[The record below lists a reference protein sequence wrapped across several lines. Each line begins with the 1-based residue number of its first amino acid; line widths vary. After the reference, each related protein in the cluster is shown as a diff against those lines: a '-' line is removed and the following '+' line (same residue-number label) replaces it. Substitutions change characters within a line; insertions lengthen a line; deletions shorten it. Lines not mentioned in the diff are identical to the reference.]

1 VSQPQ
6 LEGRAVFHGIPV
18 TDDFSESAVKV
29 FLLLLSLGLFAYPV
43 SADTLNLAPIQDVSL
58 YERTNVPLS
67 TSNSLF
73 AINTGP
79 PGPGQDDFKALVEFD
94 LSGVSF
100 PAGQVVSATL
110 HLFENNIATQ
120 SFLHPTSSFPNT
132 IDVRPAAT
140 DWEPGSVFFSTIPA
154 PVAGQVA
161 SAIVD
166 GAGQWFAWDVTDIV
180 KAWLQGT
187 YANQGLIV
195 ESRTEVRNTG
205 VVMGSAF
212 GSAEELNAPRLEIT
226 AVPEPSTFALLAVGV
241 LGIVVTARQRRQR
254 GSRGT
259 SFNRRLAACWTL
271 MAGIALLAG
280 AGAAQAATIPFTEE
294 FSAASNGWVNFSSG
308 AVVHSSTGGP
318 NGAGDGF
325 ISATRNFVSSVSNDA
340 TTFVRGHDS
349 LNASG
354 DAFVGNWIAESVTQF
369 SYWVRHDAGI
379 PLTFGTRLASPV
391 NSPGANSIASE
402 VPSGVWTRIEFEISA
417 ASPQFTS
424 FEGSNFNTVFS
435 SIGNLQLTVRPGD
448 LKGINQV
455 VTFDV
460 DKVSVV
466 PEPSSMTLLCIA
478 AIVGVLAVTRRRR
491 YCMPPVNATSGPTRL
506 GWRA

>member
-1 VSQPQ
+1 MLNLKVS
-6 LEGRAVFHGIPV
+6 
-18 TDDFSESAVKV
+18 
-29 FLLLLSLGLFAYPV
+29 LLMLSLGLFANPV
-43 SADTLNLAPIQDVSL
+43 WADTVNLAPIQDVSL

-100 PAGQVVSATL
+100 PAGQVASATL
-110 HLFENNIATQ
+110 HLFENKIVTQ

-132 IDVRPAAT
+132 IDVRPAAA

-161 SAIVD
+161 SSVVD
-166 GAGQWFAWDVTDIV
+166 AAGQWFAWDVTDIV

-195 ESRTEVRNTG
+195 ESRTEVRSAG
-205 VVMGSAF
+205 VVVGSAF

-226 AVPEPSTFALLAVGV
+226 AVPEPSTFALLAGGV
-241 LGIVVTARQRRQR
+241 LGIVVTIRRRRQQ
-254 GSRGT
+254 GSRWIGIR
-259 SFNRRLAACWTL
+259 RRLTACWAL
-271 MAGIALLAG
+271 IAGISLLAG
-280 AGAAQAATIPFTEE
+280 AGATQAATIPFTEE
-294 FSAASNGWVNFSSG
+294 FSATSNGWVNFSSG
-308 AVVHSSTGGP
+308 AVVHSATGGP
-318 NGAGDGF
+318 EGAGDGF

-379 PLTFGTRLASPV
+379 PLTFGTRLASPL
-391 NSPGANSIASE
+391 NSPGANAIASE

-435 SIGNLQLTVRPGD
+435 SIGNLQLTVRPGH
-448 LKGINQV
+448 LKGVNQV

-466 PEPSSMTLLCIA
+466 PEPSSMVLLGNAALLCGIGA
-478 AIVGVLAVTRRRR
+478 TRWRRFVAIKAQPYR
-491 YCMPPVNATSGPTRL
+491 YG
-506 GWRA
+506 

>member
-1 VSQPQ
+1 MLNLKVS
-6 LEGRAVFHGIPV
+6 
-18 TDDFSESAVKV
+18 
-29 FLLLLSLGLFAYPV
+29 LLMLSLGLFAYPV
-43 SADTLNLAPIQDVSL
+43 WADTVNLAPIQDVSL

-94 LSGVSF
+94 LSSVSF

-110 HLFENNIATQ
+110 HLFENKIVTQ

-140 DWEPGSVFFSTIPA
+140 EWEPGSVFFSTIPA
-154 PVAGQVA
+154 PVAGQLA
-161 SAIVD
+161 SSVVD
-166 GAGQWFAWDVTDIV
+166 AAGQWFAWDVTDIV
-180 KAWLQGT
+180 RAWLQGT
-187 YANQGLIV
+187 YANHGLIV
-195 ESRTEVRNTG
+195 ESRTEVRSAG
-205 VVMGSAF
+205 VVVGSAF
-212 GSAEELNAPRLEIT
+212 GSVDELNAPRLEIT
-226 AVPEPSTFALLAVGV
+226 AVPEPSTFALLAGGA
-241 LGIVVTARQRRQR
+241 LGIIVTGRRRWQQ
-254 GSRGT
+254 GSRWIGIR
-259 SFNRRLAACWTL
+259 RRLTACWAFI
-271 MAGIALLAG
+271 AGLSLLAG
-280 AGAAQAATIPFTEE
+280 AGATQAAAIPFTEE
-294 FSAASNGWVNFSSG
+294 FSATSNGWVNFSSG
-308 AVVHSSTGGP
+308 AMVHSATGGP
-318 NGAGDGF
+318 EGAGDGF

-340 TTFVRGHDS
+340 TTYVRGHDS

-379 PLTFGTRLASPV
+379 PLTFGTRLASPL
-391 NSPGANSIASE
+391 NSPGANAIASE

-435 SIGNLQLTVRPGD
+435 SIGNIQLTVRPGD
-448 LKGINQV
+448 LKGVNQL

-466 PEPSSMTLLCIA
+466 PEPSSAVLLGT
-478 AIVGVLAVTRRRR
+478 VGLVCALLATKRRRSFGANGR
-491 YCMPPVNATSGPTRL
+491 EKVNGHSGV
-506 GWRA
+506 